1 MLRRTR
7 GRSRDHDLAQT
18 RRRGF
23 DHHLLGAG
31 AGGMDAPVGTRRA
44 ETDAHLRLKR
54 LALLWAQANGYSA
67 CAAEV
72 SLPQCRYRADVAA
85 YRARLRE
92 QTVTAIFECKQ
103 ALPDLRRDNCE
114 TATTRERLRSLT
126 RRREVLE
133 KHLRIHYPTLRTG
146 DSLFAEYDSPD
157 FEAIGHRGYR
167 RVLRVAAA
175 LENRLLGGTKFECL
189 VRYRCANL
197 FFLVL
202 PDELFR
208 QSDAPIGW
216 GVLVELDGALE
227 LVRKPV
233 WQENMEEARTRLLQR
248 IAVAGT
254 RQFNRAFAITREE
267 ILAADKFA
275 GSGFLGQ

>member
-1 MLRRTR
+1 M
-7 GRSRDHDLAQT
+7 DPPVAT
-18 RRRGF
+18 RRS
-23 DHHLLGAG
+23 
-31 AGGMDAPVGTRRA
+31 
-44 ETDAHLRLKR
+44 ETEAHVRLKR
-54 LALLWAQANGYSA
+54 LALLWAQASRYTA

-85 YRARLRE
+85 YRSRPRE

-114 TATTRERLRSLT
+114 SATTRERLRSLS

-133 KHLRIHYPTLRTG
+133 KHLRVHYPTLRTG
-146 DSLFAEYDSPD
+146 DSLFAEYDSHD
-157 FEAIGHRGYR
+157 FDAIGHHGYR
-167 RVLRVAAA
+167 RVLREFAA
-175 LENRLLGGTKFECL
+175 LQNRLYGGTKFECL

-202 PDELFR
+202 PNELFR
-208 QSDAPIGW
+208 EAEAAPGW
-216 GVLVELDGALE
+216 GVLVEANGSLTLLRRPAWHDNG
-227 LVRKPV
+227 
-233 WQENMEEARTRLLQR
+233 EEARVRLLQR

-267 ILAADKFA
+267 ISAADSFA
-275 GSGFLGQ
+275 